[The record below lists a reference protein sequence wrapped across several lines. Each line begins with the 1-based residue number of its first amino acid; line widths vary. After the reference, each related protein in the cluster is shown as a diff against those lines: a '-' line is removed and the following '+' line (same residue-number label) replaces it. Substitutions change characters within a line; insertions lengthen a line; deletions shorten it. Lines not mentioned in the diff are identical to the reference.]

1 MALQDST
8 FKTTHVMDNEIIKA
22 NDMEFAFEQVVEN
35 VSKATQLILD
45 SNQDFVINGIVS
57 PYSNMTV
64 QIAPIY
70 GVCKSTGRPFGRT
83 ETAVIEEG
91 FDESVNG
98 RVDILEVQGDWVT
111 YDNQQRAFNDPET
124 DTNTYQ
130 YVKTKKL
137 LSPIYKIVKGTEG
150 SSVAPEKDDGW
161 VKIAEITIRAGATEI
176 EAADIKNIT
185 SDVAGVSNTGWT
197 TQTTATYN
205 IGYISDVNERF
216 RVQHNKDGT
225 HKNDV
230 INTDSL
236 NIGTGAK
243 QVNGSVLPVGGSVSI
258 PTQTVSSTDSILSVI
273 TKAATMI
280 TTIYNAY
287 LLFDGAYKF
296 NGELSLSAIA
306 DPDSKVLT
314 NPLKLS
320 AAGDGTATIKI
331 GSSTVLSIT
340 SSGKLVTN
348 GYSVISGDSV
358 NTIVTKAVTD
368 AIKSDLSTLTGRVSD
383 LETLVNNNA
392 IYTNG
397 VLSSGRY
404 TVYSSNIFV
413 ATTANIA
420 SLSGE
425 MIIDGETPTDGNFI
439 LVKNQTDATENGIYQ
454 YSSSSD
460 WSRVNTFLTPNSL
473 KGKIFNVSKGNT
485 NGGKMFYLP
494 NELFED
500 GDNFGTDDIDFLEY
514 MGSVLPKASKVA
526 VRDTAGRLQT
536 SNSASGKDAIN
547 RDELLAMMHVLCPVG
562 TITAYYGT
570 TDPEDW
576 FICDGRN
583 TEGTVNQLSTN
594 YPELYSILGTNTL
607 PDLRNRTIMGA
618 NPDTVDK
625 ADGNTSNVGEVQDAQ
640 LPNIKGNVTNVNGT
654 FGVFGFD
661 ASINQ
666 IKGAFSGSNFS
677 GNHRSGEGSA
687 NGAKALWLNVE
698 KGGTDASTDH
708 LGNNVYFGDF
718 DNSTVQD
725 RTFGETR
732 AANIRMNFI
741 IRAK

>member
-57 PYSNMTV
+57 PYSDMTV

-130 YVKTKKL
+130 YVNTKKL

-185 SDVAGVSNTGWT
+185 SDVAGVANTGWT

-243 QVNGSVLPVGGSVSI
+243 QVNGNVLPIGSVNNLSI
-258 PTQTVSSTDSILSVI
+258 PNYTPTATDTIFTIIQKCSVI
-273 TKAATMI
+273 I
-280 TTIYNAY
+280 SSLYNAY
-287 LLFDGAYKF
+287 LLFNGAYKF
-296 NGELSLSAIA
+296 NGELSISAIA

-331 GSSTVLSIT
+331 GNSTVLSIT

-348 GYSVISGDSV
+348 GYSVVSGDSV

-368 AIKSDLSTLTGRVSD
+368 A
-383 LETLVNNNA
+383 
-392 IYTNG
+392 
-397 VLSSGRY
+397 LSSSISSLDTRVTALENSGNSSL
-404 TVYSSNIFV
+404 VYGNEVVSAGTGARFNV
-413 ATTANIA
+413 DYVNIA
-420 SLSGE
+420 AASESNVTLLGIQSV
-425 MIIDGETPTDGNFI
+425 DGVI
-439 LVKNQTDATENGIYQ
+439 LNAGDNVLIKNQTDPKENGIYEVSYDSVWQ
-454 YSSSSD
+454 RTSD
-460 WSRVNTFLTPNSL
+460 YNTTEKI
-473 KGKIFNVSKGNT
+473 KGKIFLVSGGNT
-485 NGGKMFYLP
+485 NVNRMFYIP
-494 NELFED
+494 NTEFEEES
-500 GDNFGTDDIDFLEY
+500 FGTDDINFLEY
-514 MGSVLPKASKVA
+514 MGTPKAVPSRFIIRDANGRAKVA
-526 VRDTAGRLQT
+526 AP
-536 SNSASGKDAIN
+536 
-547 RDELLAMMHVLCPVG
+547 LAEDDIARKAE
-562 TITAYYGT
+562 ITALYGT
-570 TDPEDW
+570 TAGQADT
-576 FICDGRN
+576 GSS
-583 TEGTVNQLSTN
+583 GTVGTANTFARSDHTHPYPKGIGYGIMCCKCTCFCSTSQ
-594 YPELYSILGTNTL
+594 YKCYKVCECFPETGFALVL
-607 PDLRNRTIMGA
+607 PNDDTTDEVLLRN
-618 NPDTVDK
+618 V
-625 ADGNTSNVGEVQDAQ
+625 TSTGWKV
-640 LPNIKGNVTNVNGT
+640 LCCVTNQSSCPNNIC
-654 FGVFGFD
+654 FSRAYLRLEPGV
-661 ASINQ
+661 
-666 IKGAFSGSNFS
+666 
-677 GNHRSGEGSA
+677 
-687 NGAKALWLNVE
+687 
-698 KGGTDASTDH
+698 
-708 LGNNVYFGDF
+708 
-718 DNSTVQD
+718 
-725 RTFGETR
+725 
-732 AANIRMNFI
+732 
-741 IRAK
+741 